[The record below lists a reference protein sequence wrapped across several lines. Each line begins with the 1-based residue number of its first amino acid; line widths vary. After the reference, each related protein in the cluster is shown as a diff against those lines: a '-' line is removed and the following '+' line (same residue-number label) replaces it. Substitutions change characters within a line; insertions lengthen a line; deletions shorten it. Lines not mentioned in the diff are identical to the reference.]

1 MPCSQLQTE
10 RLLLRPQTAADIPS
24 LVSLLNDFEVAKN
37 LARVPHPYTE
47 DHARSFLVRG
57 AEERAKG
64 IAYPF
69 AMIAKSDGTLIG
81 GCGLHLK
88 DDGVFELGYWIG
100 RPFWGRGYASEG
112 ARRLAAFA
120 FYDLKAARLSAGWFH
135 GNPASGRV
143 LEKLGG
149 VFAGGEQRESL
160 ARGEAVGLHD
170 VEPAECVEER
180 ERARLVARGER
191 RVPGGGHA
199 RGRQHVLH
207 PRLRPLEPGGC
218 GTGPL
223 RG

>member
-160 ARGEAVGLHD
+160 ARGEAVYCYKVVLD
-170 VEPAECVEER
+170 R
-180 ERARLVARGER
+180 ENFGR
-191 RVPGGGHA
+191 R
-199 RGRQHVLH
+199 Q
-207 PRLRPLEPGGC
+207 
-218 GTGPL
+218 
-223 RG
+223 